1 MFILD
6 LVCYRTRL
14 LAHQSS
20 ELCQT
25 DVDAVRNMSSRD
37 CWRETVMSPQGGDS
51 SPNSALGALVPDLRT
66 VAIGSSSL
74 SKWSYLYIT
83 PHVRCNVVSS
93 IKRVLQ
99 YYHNINS
106 GIIIAYSLQH
116 SSFNTVT
123 LCELYIDRYCILT
136 CQHWQWVFVCC
147 RQTFSSCGA
156 GTEASSATESIHKW
170 RVQQQSPPAAITW
183 CSNPSQWYR

>member
-1 MFILD
+1 MLIQGMFILD

-14 LAHQSS
+14 LVHQSS

-25 DVDAVRNMSSRD
+25 DVDTVRNARRSEE
-37 CWRETVMSPQGGDS
+37 REMQWGTWAHEAAEEKRSCHHKAGDS
-51 SPNSALGALVPDLRT
+51 SPDSALVALVPDLCT

-123 LCELYIDRYCILT
+123 LCELYNWLLLYFDVSILT
-136 CQHWQWVFVCC
+136 VSVCLL
-147 RQTFSSCGA
+147 QTNF
-156 GTEASSATESIHKW
+156 
-170 RVQQQSPPAAITW
+170 
-183 CSNPSQWYR
+183 